1 MINVGMDWTPNLV
14 AIPWLASTFTLAN
27 LTFGYFLSRLSKTG
41 CIILHGPHHSA
52 QKSTSVGF
60 SPDTTWS
67 KLESFKSVTPGSTGG
82 LFCCLSISSSLLCF
96 IFSISGSSDNRR
108 IGAGSTKKSI

>member
-1 MINVGMDWTPNLV
+1 MWIPGAPTAPIILSTTRPDLNMINVGMDWTPNLV

-52 QKSTSVGF
+52 LKHDLYVQIRVGF

-67 KLESFKSVTPGSTGG
+67 KLESFKSVTPGS
-82 LFCCLSISSSLLCF
+82 
-96 IFSISGSSDNRR
+96 
-108 IGAGSTKKSI
+108 KKSI